1 MTEAARARTPAAS
14 HPPKWPNAKRPKPG
28 AWAREDFFDSSSD
41 ELRCALDG
49 EGRILRA
56 EGGWRALIGVQPD
69 EAPGSFLDD
78 LVHPADRERLRRVLE
93 RPRSGG
99 GCVRDL
105 QVRLLRPGRDE
116 HVLTVWTFMSGSG
129 AERILGVGLRWPD
142 TVRLERRNE
151 ELEKR
156 LAELETRYADVE
168 LFAGMAAHQL
178 AEPLIIAESS
188 SIMLAEELGDGLDPQ
203 MRGRLEAIGHGAA
216 RARQLMDALLQD
228 ARTASHS
235 ITLSPVA
242 IGPLVQNT
250 LGDLRLRID
259 EMGATMTVG
268 PLPTVMAEPRML
280 SVILTNIVSNALKYG
295 PRGGEVR
302 VVAERVPDGWR
313 LTVGSD
319 GNPIPVTEADRIF
332 EPFRRGPGERRAQG
346 NGLGLAICARLV
358 QRLGGRIGVLPHR
371 DGNDFYFVLPAVS

>member
-1 MTEAARARTPAAS
+1 MTDRARARTPAVS
-14 HPPKWPNAKRPKPG
+14 HPPKWSNSKRPKPG
-28 AWAREDFFDSSSD
+28 VRTREAFFNSSSD

-49 EGRILRA
+49 ESRILRA
-56 EGGWRALIGVQPD
+56 EGGWRALVGVQPD
-69 EAPGSFLDD
+69 DAPGSFLDD
-78 LVHPADRERLRRVLE
+78 LVHPADRERLRRALE

-99 GCVRDL
+99 CVRDL
-105 QVRLLRPGRDE
+105 QIRLLRHGCDE
-116 HVLTVWTFMSGSG
+116 HVLTVWTFMSESG
-129 AERILGVGLRWPD
+129 AERILGVGQEWPD
-142 TVRLERRNE
+142 TGRLERRNE

-156 LAELETRYADVE
+156 LAELEARYADVE

-203 MRGRLEAIGHGAA
+203 MRGRLEAIGQGAA

-235 ITLSPVA
+235 VTLSPVA
-242 IGPLVQNT
+242 IGPLVQSAV
-250 LGDLRLRID
+250 GDLSPRID
-259 EMGATMTVG
+259 KMGATLTVG
-268 PLPTVMAEPRML
+268 PLPTVMGEPRML
-280 SVILTNIVSNALKYG
+280 SVIVTNIVSNALKYG

-302 VVAERVPDGWR
+302 IGAERVPEGWR

-319 GNPIPVTEADRIF
+319 GMPIPVSEADRIF

-346 NGLGLAICARLV
+346 HGLGLAICARLV

-371 DGNDFYFVLPAVS
+371 NGNDFYFELPAVS